1 MKTII
6 YTLSDGENI
15 RYVGKTSREQ
25 IRYNQHIRESKLCR
39 THKEKWINSILS
51 NNKKIIMEIL
61 DECDEN
67 NANELEIFWIQ
78 VFKSWGFNL
87 VNQTNGGEGS
97 GTSLVGRKLSEETKL
112 KMSESAKKRKINI
125 GGWNKGLKMSSEFS
139 KKISITST
147 GRKHSEETKNKI
159 SIKLKERVP
168 KKHNEITKNKISQ
181 SKKGKSSWMKGK
193 KHTEVSKMMMSKS
206 KKGIKKSEDFK
217 QKISNSQKI
226 NWVIETPSGDILNF
240 FGYNS
245 FIKYVLDNKLNVSV
259 STLKI
264 YGKNKG
270 WKIIKKY

>member
-112 KMSESAKKRKINI
+112 KMSESAKKSKINI
-125 GGWNKGLKMSSEFS
+125 KLRG
-139 KKISITST
+139 ISYYA
-147 GRKHSEETKNKI
+147 G
-159 SIKLKERVP
+159 
-168 KKHNEITKNKISQ
+168 
-181 SKKGKSSWMKGK
+181 
-193 KHTEVSKMMMSKS
+193 
-206 KKGIKKSEDFK
+206 
-217 QKISNSQKI
+217 
-226 NWVIETPSGDILNF
+226 
-240 FGYNS
+240 
-245 FIKYVLDNKLNVSV
+245 
-259 STLKI
+259 
-264 YGKNKG
+264 
-270 WKIIKKY
+270 